1 MIRLADINF
10 FSTDRLNDWLNY
22 LNKLSDKE
30 TLNNEELEL
39 IDQIKL
45 VLSRRADNHFL
56 KEEK

>member
-45 VLSRRADNHFL
+45 VLSRRADNHY
-56 KEEK
+56 